1 MAENTDKVI
10 YGKVKK
16 FIDKHK
22 MFSAGDT
29 VVAGVSGGADSVCLL
44 HLLWRMQ
51 AEYRIHLLVVHIN
64 HGVREDAAEDARYV
78 SKLCERLQVPFYL
91 KEIRME
97 EYAREHRISSEEAGR
112 ILRYKIFEQIL
123 AAHTTEGQKGK
134 IAVAHNGNDRAE
146 TMLFHLFRGSGL
158 KGVSSIQ
165 PVREQVVRPV
175 LCLTRAEIEA
185 YLQEAGLTYQ
195 EDSTNAQDTYT
206 RNKIRHHIL
215 PYAEAEICQGAIT
228 HMGELADIFA
238 ETEAYMEM
246 QTRQMYDRCV
256 TAVCQGLE
264 IQLEIMKTYPAVL
277 GKRLLLLCLE
287 ELTPHRKDITGQHI
301 VNLMKLLNTEGSKML
316 FLPYGLVANKEYDR
330 MYLGKMQKKDAEN
343 TSRTDEGEMIVPP
356 AEVTLP
362 SGDRMFFDLL
372 FTHEME
378 NIPQNRYTKWFDYD
392 KITTSLSLRRRMVG
406 DYLTV
411 DEALHRKS
419 VKEYMINEKIPKLQR
434 DSMHILADGSHVLWI
449 PGYRISQ
456 YYKVDENTKRILQV
470 RFGGGSNGG
479 EN

>member
-1 MAENTDKVI
+1 MAENTNNVI
-10 YGKVKK
+10 YRKVKK
-16 FIDKHK
+16 FIEKHN
-22 MFSAGDT
+22 MFSVGDT

-64 HGVREDAAEDARYV
+64 HGVREDAGEDARYV
-78 SKLCERLQVPFYL
+78 SQLCERLQVPFYL
-91 KEIRME
+91 KEIEME
-97 EYAREHRISSEEAGR
+97 EYAREHHLSSEEAGR
-112 ILRYKIFEQIL
+112 ILRYEIFEQIL
-123 AAHTTEGQKGK
+123 AEHVVEGQNGK

-165 PVREQVVRPV
+165 PVREQVVRPI
-175 LCLTRAEIEA
+175 LCLTRAEVEA
-185 YLQEAGLTYQ
+185 YLQEEGLTYQ
-195 EDSTNAQDTYT
+195 EDSTNAEDIYT

-215 PYAEAEICQGAIT
+215 PYAESEICQGAIA
-228 HMGELADIFA
+228 HMGELADILS

-256 TAVCQGLE
+256 TNTGQGLE
-264 IQLEIMKTYPAVL
+264 IQLEIMRTYPAVL
-277 GKRLLLLCLE
+277 SRRLLLLCLE

-301 VNLMKLLNTEGSKML
+301 ANLMELCDTEGSKML
-316 FLPYGLVANKEYDR
+316 SLPYRLVANKEYDR
-330 MYLGKMQKKDAEN
+330 LYLGKIEKKEVLK
-343 TSRTDEGEMIVPP
+343 TSRPEEGWTIVPP
-356 AEVTLP
+356 GEITLP
-362 SGDRMFFDLL
+362 GGDRMFFDLL
-372 FTHEME
+372 FAHEME

-392 KITTSLSLRRRMVG
+392 KITTSLSLRRRMSG

-411 DEALHRKS
+411 DESLHRKS

-434 DSMHILADGSHVLWI
+434 DSMYILADGNHVLWI

-470 RFGGGSNGG
+470 RFRGGSNGG

>member
-1 MAENTDKVI
+1 
-10 YGKVKK
+10 
-16 FIDKHK
+16 
-22 MFSAGDT
+22 MFSVGDM

-51 AEYRIHLLVVHIN
+51 AEYKLRLLVVHIN
-64 HGVREDAAEDARYV
+64 HGVREDAGEDARYV
-78 SKLCERLQVPFYL
+78 SQLCERLRVPFHL
-91 KEIRME
+91 REVQME
-97 EYAREHRISSEEAGR
+97 EYAREHRLSSEEAGR
-112 ILRYKIFEQIL
+112 ILRYGIFEQIL
-123 AAHTTEGQKGK
+123 AEHVTDGQKGK

-185 YLQEAGLTYQ
+185 YLHEEGLPYR
-195 EDSTNAQDTYT
+195 EDSTNAQDVYT

-215 PYAEAEICQGAIT
+215 PYAETEICQGAIA
-228 HMGELADIFA
+228 HIGELADILS

-256 TAVCQGLE
+256 TAAGQRLE
-264 IQLEIMKTYPAVL
+264 VQLEVMRTYPAVL

-301 VNLMKLLNTEGSKML
+301 ANLMELLDTEGSKMIS
-316 FLPYGLVANKEYDR
+316 LPYGLMANKEYDR
-330 MYLGKMQKKDAEN
+330 LYLGKIEEKEALKALEPE
-343 TSRTDEGEMIVPP
+343 EGQVVVPP

-362 SGDRMFFDLL
+362 GGDRLFFDLL
-372 FTHEME
+372 FAHEME

-392 KITTSLSLRRRMVG
+392 KITTSLSLRRRMAG

-411 DEALHRKS
+411 DESLHRKS

-434 DSMHILADGSHVLWI
+434 DSLYMLADGNHVLWI

-470 RFGGGSNGG
+470 RFRGGSNGG